1 MTVDSRP
8 ETEEDDVP
16 PISEIHVETIGG
28 IYMLLKL
35 KKEDGVDIK

>member
-16 PISEIHVETIGG
+16 PIYKIHVEIIGG
-28 IYMLLKL
+28 VYILLQL
-35 KKEDGVDIK
+35 EKEDSVDIN